1 MPENKYMETVKAL
14 VVPLAPDAPDDN
26 QFVYTSLSPELTQP
40 CDSPRFFLL
49 GKVDMAHCC

>member
-1 MPENKYMETVKAL
+1 MPENEYMETVKSL
-14 VVPLAPDAPDDN
+14 VVPLAPDAPGDN
-26 QFVYTSLSPELTQP
+26 QFVYTSLSPELIQP

>member
-1 MPENKYMETVKAL
+1 MPENKYMEIVKAL
-14 VVPLAPDAPDDN
+14 VVPLAPDAPGDN
-26 QFVYTSLSPELTQP
+26 QCVYTSLSPELIQP

>member
-1 MPENKYMETVKAL
+1 MPENNYMETVKAL
-14 VVPLAPDAPDDN
+14 VVPLAPHAPGDN
-26 QFVYTSLSPELTQP
+26 QFVYTSLSPELIQP

>member
-1 MPENKYMETVKAL
+1 MPENNYMETVKAL
-14 VVPLAPDAPDDN
+14 VVPLAPDAPGEN
-26 QFVYTSLSPELTQP
+26 ELVYMSLRSEPIQL